1 MILLTSLSTGSCF
14 GKGAYGPQDSTKI
27 TILDI
32 RVVFFE
38 PIYTDLCKFQIKG
51 RSALHE
57 PSDTHRLPTNIGQ
70 RREEPGKEGRPRAH
84 DQDT

>member
-14 GKGAYGPQDSTKI
+14 GKGAYGPRDSTKI
-27 TILDI
+27 AILDI

-38 PIYTDLCKFQIKG
+38 PIYTDLCKFQVKG

-57 PSDTHRLPTNIGQ
+57 LSDTQTLVRDEK
-70 RREEPGKEGRPRAH
+70 RGKEGCPRAH